1 MKKLLIL
8 SLFALLSFSHAVLA
22 KTIKTTFFE
31 VDLPKDWV
39 QVKDVTEEDNSLFAT
54 FSNKQNGTAVIIVI
68 KPNKNYSLKE
78 TVDKTTKQLFSE
90 FKVNID
96 SVQEVDGIYVI
107 DYTFKNAKGRYFM
120 SMNDKSTCSIL
131 VTASNANYGNEL
143 IKAISPTKN
152 NETLFPSL

>member
-8 SLFALLSFSHAVLA
+8 SILFLLSFTNTVFAN
-22 KTIKTTFFE
+22 TIKTHFFE
-31 VDLPKDWV
+31 LDLPKDWV
-39 QVKDVTEEDNSLFAT
+39 QVKDITEEDNSLYAT
-54 FSNKQNGTAVIIVI
+54 FSNTQNGTAVIIVI
-68 KPNKNYSLKE
+68 KPNKNYNLKD

-96 SVQEVDGIYVI
+96 SVQNLDGIYVI

-143 IKAISPTKN
+143 IKEISPTKD